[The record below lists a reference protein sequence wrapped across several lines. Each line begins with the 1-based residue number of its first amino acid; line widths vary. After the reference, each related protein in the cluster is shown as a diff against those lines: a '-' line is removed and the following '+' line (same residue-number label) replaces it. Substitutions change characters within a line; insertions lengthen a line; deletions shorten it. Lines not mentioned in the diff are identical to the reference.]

1 MSRFVGALTHDRNTI
16 KIMPESFADEG
27 AIAFCAHIKGIA

>member
-1 MSRFVGALTHDRNTI
+1 MSRVVRALTHDRNTV
-16 KIMPESFADEG
+16 KIMAEPLADEG